1 MSRTLCFL
9 YGSIIY
15 VLFLGTFTYTALFVG
30 GLWVPRTIDDG
41 PTGSGMGAIL
51 VNVGLL
57 GIFAIQH
64 TIMARPAFKAR
75 ITKII
80 PRPIER
86 ATFVLATC
94 ICFVVLF
101 WQWRA
106 MPEVVWGVENQGVRA
121 AVWGLFALGW
131 LLVLYST
138 FLIDH
143 FDLFGLRQVYLH
155 LKGIEYTHPP
165 FAQPWLYS
173 MVRNPLMLGFVIA
186 LWSIPTMTQGHLLFA
201 MVASGYIL
209 VGIQFEERDL
219 LAALGDD
226 YRRYRA
232 STPMLIP
239 FLRFGGSKPADP
251 EQS

>member
-143 FDLFGLRQVYLH
+143 FDLFGLR
-155 LKGIEYTHPP
+155 
-165 FAQPWLYS
+165 
-173 MVRNPLMLGFVIA
+173 
-186 LWSIPTMTQGHLLFA
+186 
-201 MVASGYIL
+201 
-209 VGIQFEERDL
+209 
-219 LAALGDD
+219 
-226 YRRYRA
+226 
-232 STPMLIP
+232 
-239 FLRFGGSKPADP
+239 
-251 EQS
+251 